1 MHCHLYRCSD
11 AEDSNVFIGVHCDLH
26 AHPYTPFDGCCCWNS
41 DFTYS
46 VIHPLADRRGLD
58 GFSTICIGFM
68 CVATLWLLSWLVQ
81 QSFNCFF
88 AFRVFLQLCSILAA
102 PDCACCLCQRAKKR
116 FASPFSR
123 TIFMEVACLHGASI
137 RWALC
142 SLFTVAHLRY
152 LHVNSL
158 RVAVCLVVYVYACM
172 HVCIVETC
180 MFINVVTCGGCS
192 GPSGEPMIWPA
203 SSCFIDSERTS
214 QAYQRVCWMQ

>member
-1 MHCHLYRCSD
+1 
-11 AEDSNVFIGVHCDLH
+11 
-26 AHPYTPFDGCCCWNS
+26 
-41 DFTYS
+41 
-46 VIHPLADRRGLD
+46 
-58 GFSTICIGFM
+58 
-68 CVATLWLLSWLVQ
+68 
-81 QSFNCFF
+81 
-88 AFRVFLQLCSILAA
+88 
-102 PDCACCLCQRAKKR
+102 
-116 FASPFSR
+116 
-123 TIFMEVACLHGASI
+123 MEVACLHGASI

-172 HVCIVETC
+172 HVCIVEAC

-214 QAYQRVCWMQ
+214 QAYQRVLLDAIVSTCSIAGTKRTVSWVMNAERRVPRQREDNGSQSKFTCFRHDEGVGGQYCFLALWQRQQAQSGAANRT